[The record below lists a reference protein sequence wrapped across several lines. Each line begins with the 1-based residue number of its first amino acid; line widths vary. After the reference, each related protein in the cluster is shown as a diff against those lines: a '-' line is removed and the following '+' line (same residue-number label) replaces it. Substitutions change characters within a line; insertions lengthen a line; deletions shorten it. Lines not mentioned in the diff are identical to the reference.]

1 MVKKI
6 VIAIAFI
13 AAISLNAQDGTVS
26 PYSYFGIGE
35 IRTSNSIE
43 NQMMGGIG
51 MYTDSIHLSL
61 SNPAG
66 YGKLRL
72 TTYAAGIS
80 YKQLTLNSATEKEN
94 SKITNLDYLSIG
106 FPVGKGFGVGFGLNR
121 YSSVGYNFQS
131 DVTVEN
137 IEDGSTTDVR
147 NLYTGTGG
155 LNKVYISIGYEFSK
169 NLSIGVTAN
178 YNFGTLENDRAQSIE
193 GIQFGTTDKRA
204 SRIFGMDFNYALN
217 YTPQISEKHTL
228 YSSFRVNTQ
237 ANLSGR
243 NTQQIGSFSTSNG
256 ANIEILDVDL
266 EAKGLL
272 KTALKIPTTTTF
284 GLGIG
289 ENKKWFLG
297 GEYSFQKL
305 STFKNEFIE
314 IDNFS
319 YKDAS
324 SFAFGGYYIPD
335 FTSFTSY
342 ISRVTYRAGLRF
354 DQTGMVINN
363 TEINNF
369 GITFGVGLPLA
380 GSGVNAFSNINLG
393 FELGKRGTTD
403 ANLIEENYFKVNVGL
418 SLNDKWFNKRKIN

>member
-35 IRTSNSIE
+35 IRTSSSIE

-80 YKQLTLNSATEKEN
+80 YKQLAINSATEKEN
-94 SKITNLDYLSIG
+94 NKITNLDYLSIG

-137 IEDGSTTDVR
+137 DVDSGTTDVR

-155 LNKVYISIGYEFSK
+155 LNKVYLSIGYEFSK
-169 NLSIGVTAN
+169 NLSLGITAN
-178 YNFGTLENDRAQSIE
+178 YNFGTLENNRAQSIE
-193 GIQFGTTDKRA
+193 GVQFGTTDRRE

-228 YSSFRVNTQ
+228 YSSLRVNTQ

-256 ANIEILDVDL
+256 SDIEILDVDL
-266 EAKGLL
+266 EARGLL

-305 STFKNEFIE
+305 STFENEFIE

-319 YKDAS
+319 YQDAS

-335 FTSFTSY
+335 YTSFTSY
-342 ISRVTYRAGLRF
+342 LSRVTYRAGLRF

-380 GSGVNAFSNINLG
+380 GSGASVYSNINLG
-393 FELGKRGTTD
+393 FEIGKRGTTD
-403 ANLIEENYFKVNVGL
+403 ANLIEENYFKINVGL
-418 SLNDKWFNKRKIN
+418 SLNDKWFSKRKIN